1 MGWHVTNLPACTL
14 LTSQTSCS
22 FLKRTRS
29 LKKRTGRFH
38 WKNKSFLKFDLLF
51 FPITVSTCRNALF
64 LLQIFQPF
72 RKRPARRHSGWRICI
87 VKCFS
92 RKISFR
98 KNDSL
103 RIGGRSVR
111 LKHSNPQL
119 KDSWAQSF
127 SRNAHRQRVCGEA
140 EAFEGIFLSFFF
152 VSRICWILLVFRN
165 ALVWANTLHPFGY
178 IMQKKL
184 INYTH

>member
-29 LKKRTGRFH
+29 LKKRKRRFH

-51 FPITVSTCRNALF
+51 FSITVSTCRNALF
-64 LLQIFQPF
+64 FLQIFQPL
-72 RKRPARRHSGWRICI
+72 RKHPARRHSGWRIYLT
-87 VKCFS
+87 KCFS

-111 LKHSNPQL
+111 LKHSTPSWRIPEPNPSAGMPTGRAFASRLKLL
-119 KDSWAQSF
+119 KDF
-127 SRNAHRQRVCGEA
+127 SG
-140 EAFEGIFLSFFF
+140 GI
-152 VSRICWILLVFRN
+152 V
-165 ALVWANTLHPFGY
+165 
-178 IMQKKL
+178 
-184 INYTH
+184 

>member
-22 FLKRTRS
+22 FQKRTRS

-51 FPITVSTCRNALF
+51 FPITASTCRNALF
-64 LLQIFQPF
+64 FLQIFQPLH
-72 RKRPARRHSGWRICI
+72 KRPAHRHSGWRICI

-98 KNDSL
+98 TTTPPKIKTCWNISTW
-103 RIGGRSVR
+103 
-111 LKHSNPQL
+111 L
-119 KDSWAQSF
+119 KDSITSILQPKRRRAGCLRRGWSLW
-127 SRNAHRQRVCGEA
+127 R
-140 EAFEGIFLSFFF
+140 IFQD
-152 VSRICWILLVFRN
+152 ILYR
-165 ALVWANTLHPFGY
+165 AL
-178 IMQKKL
+178 
-184 INYTH
+184 